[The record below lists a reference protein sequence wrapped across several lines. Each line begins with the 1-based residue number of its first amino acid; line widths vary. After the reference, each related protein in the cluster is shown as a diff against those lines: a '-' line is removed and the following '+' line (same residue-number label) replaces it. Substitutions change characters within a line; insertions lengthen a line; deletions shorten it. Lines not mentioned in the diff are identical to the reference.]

1 MKSFHGSFEE
11 FMLLDGNL
19 CALHSNSG
27 AAFYKLPAQ
36 VASEFFE
43 PHDEQIVGLGEE
55 WWQRFT
61 EVTGR
66 EKYYQYSLIGVENL
80 QDALGMELEE
90 YYLGSI
96 DYYVV
101 DIL

>member
-1 MKSFHGSFEE
+1 MKSFHGSFED

-19 CALHSNSG
+19 CALHSNMG
-27 AAFYKLPAQ
+27 AAFYKLPHHIAT
-36 VASEFFE
+36 EFFE
-43 PHDEQIVGLGEE
+43 SHDEQIVGLGEE
-55 WWQRFT
+55 WWQRFAEIT
-61 EVTGR
+61 DG
-66 EKYYQYSLIGVENL
+66 EKYYQYPLNGGENL

-90 YYLGSI
+90 YYLGAI

>member
-1 MKSFHGSFEE
+1 MKSFHGSFKD

-19 CALHSNSG
+19 CALHSNMG
-27 AAFYKLPAQ
+27 AAFYKLPHHIAT
-36 VASEFFE
+36 EFFE
-43 PHDEQIVGLGEE
+43 PHDERIVGLGEG
-55 WWQRFT
+55 WWQRFAEIT
-61 EVTGR
+61 SGE
-66 EKYYQYSLIGVENL
+66 EYYQYPLDGGEDL

-90 YYLGSI
+90 HYLGSI

>member
-1 MKSFHGSFEE
+1 MKSFHGSFED

-19 CALHSNSG
+19 CALHSNMG
-27 AAFYKLPAQ
+27 AVFYKLPHH

-43 PHDEQIVGLGEE
+43 PHDERVVGLGEE
-55 WWQRFT
+55 WWQRFAEIT
-61 EVTGR
+61 DGE
-66 EKYYQYSLIGVENL
+66 EYYQYPLNGDENL

-90 YYLGSI
+90 HYLGAI
-96 DYYVV
+96 DYFVV

>member
-11 FMLLDGNL
+11 FMLLDGDL
-19 CALHSNSG
+19 CALHSNTG
-27 AAFYKLPAQ
+27 AMFYKLPNH
-36 VASEFFE
+36 VAAEFFE
-43 PHDEQIVGLGEE
+43 PHDEQIVGLGKE
-55 WWQRFT
+55 WWQRFA
-61 EVTGR
+61 EITGG
-66 EKYYQYSLIGVENL
+66 EEYYQYSLHDSENL

-90 YYLGSI
+90 HYLGAI

>member
-19 CALHSNSG
+19 CALHSDMG
-27 AAFYKLPAQ
+27 AVFYKLPHQ

-43 PHDEQIVGLGEE
+43 PYDEQIVGLGEE

-61 EVTGR
+61 EVTSGK
-66 EKYYQYSLIGVENL
+66 EYYQYSLNGGENL
-80 QDALGMELEE
+80 QDALGMELDKP
-90 YYLGSI
+90 YLGAI